1 MEEQKIIEEGLKK
14 NTKQD
19 IICYV
24 GMALLFIMIFIP
36 PIFRVVFYD
45 KEVEKNEIDVV
56 YLELSCRKA
65 VYRDGKKVS
74 MIINN
79 SYRDSILQKSV
90 AEYTYESDNGENIA
104 EVNQFLAIESDRI
117 TSEEIS
123 DGYKFTFDY
132 TNDSDLFGLSEL
144 ADYYKPAPPQMNY
157 YKSNGYTC
165 ERTSTVEKEERK

>member
-14 NTKQD
+14 NTKLD
-19 IICYV
+19 IVCYI
-24 GMALLFIMIFIP
+24 GMAILFIMIFIP

-45 KEVEKNEIDVV
+45 EESNKNGIEVD

-79 SYRDSILQKSV
+79 SYKDSILQKSV
-90 AEYTYESDNGENIA
+90 AEYTYESSDGEGIA
-104 EVNQFLAIESDRI
+104 EVNQFLAIDSDRI
-117 TSEEIS
+117 LSEKIS

-132 TNDSDLFGLSEL
+132 TNNSDLFDLVELS
-144 ADYYKPAPPQMNY
+144 DYYKPAPAQMNY

-165 ERTSTVEKEERK
+165 ESTSTVKKEERK

>member
-79 SYRDSILQKSV
+79 SYRIV
-90 AEYTYESDNGENIA
+90 
-104 EVNQFLAIESDRI
+104 F
-117 TSEEIS
+117 
-123 DGYKFTFDY
+123 
-132 TNDSDLFGLSEL
+132 
-144 ADYYKPAPPQMNY
+144 
-157 YKSNGYTC
+157 YKSQLLNILMK
-165 ERTSTVEKEERK
+165 VIMVKILRKLISF